1 MSTDNSQSEQQ
12 FEQEE
17 LGKLDGWQNEIRK
30 RGLAFA
36 DRMALPPPP
45 PIWSSPQAEADMRIR
60 FAVDRHKEIAA
71 FLKELEELQETILR
85 FDPAARYL
93 NDKGRPQLAGRMFE
107 LLREMQQA
115 MQIYSEMHASQ
126 QMQPAILSAIW
137 AQAQTES
144 LKIVQETLA
153 RSQKIF
159 DDALKRW
166 SDVIFNI
173 CPHCG
178 LYLNSRISPNCCY
191 CHHHV

>member
-1 MSTDNSQSEQQ
+1 MSTDSSQSDQQ

-17 LGKLDGWQNEIRK
+17 LGKLDGWQSEIRR
-30 RGLAFA
+30 RGAAFA
-36 DRMALPPPP
+36 DRMATPVPP
-45 PIWSSPQAEADMRIR
+45 PIWASPQAEAEMRIR
-60 FAVDRHKEIAA
+60 FAIDRQKEIAS
-71 FLKELEELQETILR
+71 FMLEVEELQETILR
-85 FDPAARYL
+85 FDPGARYL

-107 LLREMQQA
+107 LLKEMQQA

-126 QMQPAILSAIW
+126 QMQPAILNAIW

-144 LKIVQETLA
+144 LKIVQDTLA
-153 RSQKIF
+153 RSQNVF
-159 DDALKRW
+159 DEVLKRW

-178 LYLNSRISPNCCY
+178 FYLNSRIYPHCCY